1 MNRVLWDTIK
11 LTNMHIM
18 GKHFPILMK
27 NTNLHMRE
35 AQQKVEKI
43 QRAVFLSEFSRKAEL
58 IGFVSLFQSELL

>member
-1 MNRVLWDTIK
+1 MGYHQAYQYA
-11 LTNMHIM
+11 HIGVHM
-18 GKHFPILMK
+18 GKHFPMLMK
-27 NTNLHMRE
+27 NTNLHMQE

>member
-1 MNRVLWDTIK
+1 
-11 LTNMHIM
+11 
-18 GKHFPILMK
+18 MK
-27 NTNLHMRE
+27 NTNLHMQE